1 MKWDDKYAI
10 GIQRVDKQHRMIFRA
25 AEDFR
30 DALDG
35 GSGERTYAIFL
46 NFLDDYCEKHFKTE
60 EQYMEENHCP
70 VAQKN
75 KDEHSIFLVTIHDYQ
90 QRLKDCGYM
99 DSSAREL
106 LNLIDQWI
114 NDHICQIDIQL
125 KDYVKK

>member
-1 MKWDDKYAI
+1 MKWKDKYAI
-10 GIQRVDKQHRMIFRA
+10 GIKRVDEQHRMIFRVT
-25 AEDFR
+25 ETSGM
-30 DALDG
+30 LSTG

-46 NFLDDYCEKHFKTE
+46 NFLDDYCEKHFKAE

-75 KDEHSIFLVTIHDYQ
+75 KDEHSIFRATIHDYQ
-90 QRLKDCGYM
+90 QRLKDSGYM

-114 NDHICQIDIQL
+114 NNHICRIDIQL
-125 KDYVKK
+125 KDDVKK

>member
-1 MKWDDKYAI
+1 MKWEDKYAI
-10 GIQRVDKQHRMIFRA
+10 GIQRVDKQHRMIFRVTD
-25 AEDFR
+25 DFR
-30 DALDG
+30 DALDE

-75 KDEHSIFLVTIHDYQ
+75 KEEHSIFHATIHDYQ
-90 QRLKDCGYM
+90 QRLKDSGYM
-99 DSSAREL
+99 DSSARAL

-114 NDHICQIDIQL
+114 KSHICKIDKQL
-125 KDYVKK
+125 KGYVKK